1 MVYDNRTNNVGRIT
15 FTLSNI
21 MTNFDIIGTVTIG
34 SVVSGISKF
43 ASNIAD
49 DI

>member
-1 MVYDNRTNNVGRIT
+1 
-15 FTLSNI
+15 

-49 DI
+49 DIWKRSWTTDSAKW